1 MNHQPI
7 KIALVGNPN
16 TGKTSIFNALTGLN
30 QRVGNY
36 PGITVEKKMGEFKLS
51 QIQKARIYDLPGV
64 YSISPHSLDEKV
76 AIECL
81 LDRSSIDFPDVVLVV
96 CDVQN
101 LKQNLIL
108 YSQIKD
114 LKIPTIL
121 VLNMA
126 DKMQKN
132 GISVDISALEKQ
144 LKTKIALV
152 SSRDKNSLENLKNLL
167 LNYQKLSTENT
178 INIENIDKVY
188 FEELKAK
195 FPTQDIYKLWL
206 VISQNYENVEN
217 LKRKDV
223 ENQGFVKSESEI
235 KRLQQKETI
244 LRYQFINSSLK
255 ENYKIDTETAT
266 GLRFK
271 LDRILTHK
279 FWGYVIFGLILLTI
293 FQLIYNISGYP
304 MGWIDE
310 GFNLLSEY
318 INQKFPE
325 GPLTE
330 LFSEGIVKG
339 IGGIVVFIPQIALLF
354 LIISVLEESGYMSR
368 VVFLMDRIMR
378 PFGLSGKSVIPFVSG
393 VACAI
398 PAVMATRNIESTKER
413 LIAVLTTPFIACSA
427 RLPIYL
433 IIIELII
440 PEGHFLFFNYKGLAL
455 LSLYFAG
462 FFMAIFSA
470 FLLNQLIKKKSGVTP
485 FIIEMPNYQM
495 PLIQNVLTT
504 VFEKTKSFV
513 WGAGKIILAISV
525 VIWFLQT
532 HGFSDNYKNAEAISE
547 ILSVENNWTEE
558 ETQNFLASYK
568 TENSLLGNIG
578 KTFEPIFSPIGYDW
592 KISIAVLCSFAARET
607 FVSTLA
613 VIYSLGEEVDIENPE
628 EQKTIISQMKAE
640 IRPDGTA
647 VFSLATGVSILIF
660 YAFAM
665 QCISTLAIVKKET
678 NSWKWAVIQFVAMTS
693 LAYLLAF
700 IFYNILS

>member
-1 MNHQPI
+1 MKHQPI

-64 YSISPHSLDEKV
+64 YSISPNSLDEKV

-81 LDRSSIDFPDVVLVV
+81 LDRSNIDFPDVVLVV

-132 GISVDISALEKQ
+132 GISVDISALEKE

-152 SSRDKNSLENLKNLL
+152 SSRDKNSLGNLKNLL
-167 LNYQKLSTENT
+167 SNYQKLSTENT
-178 INIENIDKVY
+178 INIENIDKIY

-217 LKRKDV
+217 LKRKDI

-244 LRYQFINSSLK
+244 LRYQFINSALK

-279 FWGYVIFGLILLTI
+279 FWGYVIFSLILMMI

-304 MGWIDE
+304 MGWIEE

-318 INQKFPE
+318 INKNFPE
-325 GPLTE
+325 GPLTN
-330 LFSEGIVKG
+330 LLSEGIIKG

-413 LIAVLTTPFIACSA
+413 LIAVLTTPFVACSA

-440 PEGHFLFFNYKGLAL
+440 PEGHFLFLNYKGIAL
-455 LSLYFAG
+455 LALYFAG

-470 FLLNQLIKKKSGVTP
+470 FLLDKLIKKKSGVTP
-485 FIIEMPNYQM
+485 FVIEMPNYQI
-495 PLIQNVLTT
+495 PLVQNILTT
-504 VFEKTKSFV
+504 VFEKNKSFV

-613 VIYSLGEEVDIENPE
+613 VIYSLGEEVDIEDPDG
-628 EQKTIISQMKAE
+628 QKNIISQMKAE
-640 IRPDGTA
+640 VRPNGTA
-647 VFSLATGVSILIF
+647 VFSLATGISILIF

-693 LAYLLAF
+693 IAYLLAF
-700 IFYNILS
+700 IFYNLLS